1 MNDLSDHD
9 MKQHRGEKE
18 SATEAEFNTK
28 VLERNEDVVKQ
39 IIHLAESS
47 SGLSIVSVS
56 GGMQLIYNNFFDLY
70 KNKLENYKKG
80 VDKGIRWILSIDK
93 ESSSLVKIFLDLG
106 MQIKHIKNMPMM
118 NFAVGDTEANAT
130 IEKMEGGKMVQSLL
144 TSNEP
149 MYVQH
154 FNSVF
159 EELWK
164 TGTSADQKIK
174 EIEEGI
180 DSEIIDTIE
189 TPATVQELYS
199 NILKSAKSDIMII
212 LPTVNAFIRQEKTGA
227 LKLAQKAAKERSVKV
242 RILMPGNGNNHQ
254 THQKEIAHQLKK
266 QYFNESIDIRYI
278 ESTDTTTAAADPK
291 ATFLVADRK
300 SSLVIEIKDDLKD
313 TFIEAIGRST
323 YSNNKIAV
331 LSYVAIFEN
340 LWNQSELYEQIRQA
354 YEQLKVDDTMHKEFI
369 NVAAHEL
376 RNPIQPIIGLTEVL
390 RAIKK
395 ENPNSRQ
402 EDLLDAIIRNAKRLQ
417 RLTDDILDVTR
428 IENQALQINKEQFEL
443 SEIITNVISDCK
455 NQLTTEPL
463 HKEKSI
469 KIVLVPPY
477 ENIYIEADK
486 SRLTQ
491 VVYNLLI
498 NAINYTEIGI
508 ISICMELDSE
518 SGNEVVVSVKDSGN
532 GIDPSIFSRLFTK
545 FATSS
550 PKGTGL
556 GLYISKSIIEAHG
569 GRIWAKNNADGKG
582 ASFYFSLPLVISS
595 SRVHTHQVQKNYDN
609 NNNIRTDSNA
619 FLKEQN
625 LRGGDIIKW

>member
-1 MNDLSDHD
+1 MDINDLSDHD
-9 MKQHRGEKE
+9 MKQHSGGKE
-18 SATEAEFNTK
+18 SATAAEFRTK
-28 VLERNEDVVKQ
+28 VLDRNEDVIKQ
-39 IIHLAESS
+39 IIHIAETSA
-47 SGLSIVSVS
+47 GLSIVSVR

-80 VDKGIRWILSIDK
+80 VDKGIRWIIPIDK
-93 ESSSLVKIFLDLG
+93 ESLGLVKIFLDLG
-106 MQIKHIKNMPMM
+106 MQIKHIKNMPIM

-164 TGTSADQKIK
+164 TGTSADQRIK
-174 EIEEGI
+174 EIEEGL
-180 DSEIIDTIE
+180 DSEVIDTIE
-189 TPATVQELYS
+189 TPATVQELYF
-199 NILKSAKSDIMII
+199 NILKSAKNDIMII
-212 LPTVNAFIRQEKTGA
+212 LPTVNALVRQEKTGA
-227 LKLAQKAAKERSVKV
+227 LQLAQKAAKERNVKV
-242 RILMPGNGNNHQ
+242 RILMPRNGSNHQ
-254 THQKEIAHQLKK
+254 TQKEIAHQLKK
-266 QYFNESIDIRYI
+266 QYSNEYIDIRYI

-291 ATFLVADRK
+291 ATFLVADRR
-300 SSLVIEIKDDLKD
+300 SSLVIELKDDLKD
-313 TFIEAIGRST
+313 TFIEAIGKST

-331 LSYVAIFEN
+331 LSYVTIFEN
-340 LWNQSELYEQIRQA
+340 LWNQSELYDQIRQA

-395 ENPNSRQ
+395 ESPNSRQ

-417 RLTDDILDVTR
+417 RLTDDILDVTK

-443 SEIITNVISDCK
+443 SEVITNVISDCK
-455 NQLTTEPL
+455 NQLKNEPL

-508 ISICMELDSE
+508 ISICMELGNE
-518 SGNEVVVSVKDSGN
+518 SRNEVVVSVKDSGN
-532 GIDPSIFSRLFTK
+532 GIDPSIFPRLFTK

-595 SRVHTHQVQKNYDN
+595 NRVPTHQVQKNYDN

-619 FLKEQN
+619 FLKEQS
-625 LRGGDIIKW
+625 LRGGDII